1 MSSFLGEALWMR
13 FSLRTKKWID
23 KDMGNILSNKK
34 LAGYTGNRI
43 PFFYLNI
50 YSLTLDRASMTAQ
63 LVGKEIACSAGDSGS
78 IPGSGRSPGEKMGTH
93 FSILGLPWLLR
104 Q

>member
-1 MSSFLGEALWMR
+1 MSSFLSEALWMR
-13 FSLRTKKWID
+13 FSLRTKKWIE

-50 YSLTLDRASMTAQ
+50 YNLTLDQASMTAQ

-78 IPGSGRSPGEKMGTH
+78 IPGSGRSAGEGIGYPLQYWN
-93 FSILGLPWLLR
+93 SL
-104 Q
+104 